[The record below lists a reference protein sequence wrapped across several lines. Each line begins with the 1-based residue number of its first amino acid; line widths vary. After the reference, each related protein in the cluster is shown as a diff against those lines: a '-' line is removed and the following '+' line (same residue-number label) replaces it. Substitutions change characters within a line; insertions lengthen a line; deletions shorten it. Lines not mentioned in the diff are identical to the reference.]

1 MQQFFWEPDIAKC
14 CEGHHCEYRKTYW
27 CKTINRKILNGKME
41 KVIFLL
47 KGIQED
53 FEFEEIWDLSLKD
66 WIVF

>member
-1 MQQFFWEPDIAKC
+1 
-14 CEGHHCEYRKTYW
+14 
-27 CKTINRKILNGKME
+27 ME

-47 KGIQED
+47 KDIEED